1 MSRIALALALLAVA
15 LPMKAAAA
23 QTWEDLSNQTADRAL
38 ATAPLVSISARPL
51 YAPVNVSPNA
61 TLSLIANYVAAGPAQ
76 GGVPCFSCVNGAQT
90 SFNIGLTG
98 PYNYVVLNTVWQYT
112 TAMTD
117 ISLPNPSQCKFAWAI
132 TSGAKKIDSFS
143 AKIGITAPG
152 GYAYGMNRNP
162 PNPAFHG
169 LALLTAKVTCGTAS
183 DKVTTKLVF
192 Q

>member
-1 MSRIALALALLAVA
+1 MSRVALALALLAVA
-15 LPMKAAAA
+15 LPMKASAA
-23 QTWEDLSNQTADRAL
+23 QSWEDLSNQTAERAL
-38 ATAPLVSISARPL
+38 ATAPLVSGPVRVL
-51 YAPVNVSPNA
+51 FAPVNARPNA
-61 TLSLIANYVAAGPAQ
+61 TLSLITNYVAAGPAQ

-90 SFNIGLTG
+90 SFNVGLTG

-112 TAMTD
+112 TAITD

-132 TSGAKKIDSFS
+132 TSGATKIDSFS

-152 GYAYGMNRNP
+152 GYVYGVNRNP
-162 PNPAFHG
+162 PSPAFHG
-169 LALLTAKVTCGTAS
+169 QALLTAKVTCGASS